1 MYQDEL
7 WDDICTQ
14 LRIIRKLKKTWYSF
28 ITPATCGSNIV
39 FLRIKWLSEAVL
51 SDKHT
56 SEFKYVV
63 NEDCMHAKMNGF
75 VKKKTNFNYVFG

>member
-1 MYQDEL
+1 MYQEEL

-14 LRIIRKLKKTWYSF
+14 LRIKKTWNSF

-75 VKKKTNFNYVFG
+75 VKKTNFNYVFG